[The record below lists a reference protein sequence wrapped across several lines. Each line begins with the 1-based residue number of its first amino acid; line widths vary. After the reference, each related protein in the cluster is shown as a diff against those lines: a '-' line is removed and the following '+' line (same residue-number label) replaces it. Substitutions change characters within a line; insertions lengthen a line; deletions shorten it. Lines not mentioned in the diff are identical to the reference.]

1 MPTLLPYL
9 NLLPIATVYLLN
21 YCPALED
28 RQRILRTLFFPLQ
41 LIIKSATFFL
51 LHAQL
56 IKDDFQ
62 RAKPGNRG
70 L

>member
-1 MPTLLPYL
+1 MHFAYT
-9 NLLPIATVYLLN
+9 A
-21 YCPALED
+21 
-28 RQRILRTLFFPLQ
+28 FSLQ

-62 RAKPGNRG
+62 RAKPGKRG
-70 L
+70 LQQVNTYKHG